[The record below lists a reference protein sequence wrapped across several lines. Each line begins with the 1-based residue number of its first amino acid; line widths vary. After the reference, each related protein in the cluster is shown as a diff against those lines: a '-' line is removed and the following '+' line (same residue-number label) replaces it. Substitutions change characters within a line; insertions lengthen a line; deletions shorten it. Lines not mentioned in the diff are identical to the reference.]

1 MMRATP
7 QDAKRRRASKDT
19 AKRFFAKRLTAIMK
33 QRGLSIAETARQMR
47 QHLPAG
53 EGFTAANLT
62 HYRQGRSVPRPKY
75 LEALSRVLEVDP
87 SALIREGAST
97 GGQPRAG
104 AVARSGSSQA
114 KARKAD
120 ARIQDGHTAEST
132 TPPAD
137 AVVIADYGDEV
148 HIRIDQRL
156 PWSVGLRILQAL
168 KGHWP
173 DAPERS

>member
-1 MMRATP
+1 MRATS
-7 QDAKRRRASKDT
+7 QGSKRQRASKDAT
-19 AKRFFAKRLTAIMK
+19 KRLFAKRLIAIMN

-53 EGFTAANLT
+53 EGFTATNLT

-87 SALIREGAST
+87 SALTPEGTNT
-97 GGQPRAG
+97 GGQSRAS
-104 AVARSGSSQA
+104 AESRSGGLQA

-120 ARIQDGHTAEST
+120 ARIQDSQKTEST
-132 TPPAD
+132 TSPAD

-168 KGHWP
+168 KAHRSGE
-173 DAPERS
+173 PERS